1 MDYPEA
7 HTAYTRYL
15 YNRKVDGVVAISQ
28 KISALL
34 IEAGVERERIRL
46 IYTGIDPLPFEAAA
60 RSREAQTERIVIGMA
75 AVLEERKGHR
85 FLFEAARR
93 LKAQGY
99 QIQYWLAGEGSLR
112 KSLEETATRLGLR
125 DEVRFLGFV
134 SDMPAFLSKI
144 DICILPSLL
153 EGLGVSVLEAMAAGK
168 AVIASRVGGLPELVI
183 DSVTGLLVPPRDIE
197 GLAQAISTLAGDRS
211 LIRAMGEKGRARLN
225 EKFTMEQTARKNE
238 AYYYELLGSAT

>member
-1 MDYPEA
+1 M
-7 HTAYTRYL
+7 R
-15 YNRKVDGVVAISQ
+15 
-28 KISALL
+28 
-34 IEAGVERERIRL
+34 
-46 IYTGIDPLPFEAAA
+46 PLA
-60 RSREAQTERIVIGMA
+60 RPREAQTERIVIGMA

-183 DSVTGLLVPPRDIE
+183 DSVTGLLVAPRDIE

-238 AYYYELLGSAT
+238 AYYYELLGSAA